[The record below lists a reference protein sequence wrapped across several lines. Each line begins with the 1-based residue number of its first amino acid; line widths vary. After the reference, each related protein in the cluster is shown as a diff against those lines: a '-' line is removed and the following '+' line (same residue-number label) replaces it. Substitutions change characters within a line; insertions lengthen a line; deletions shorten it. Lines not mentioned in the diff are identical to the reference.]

1 MKSVRPFFSL
11 RPHFALAVG
20 IWGLG
25 MTASVSGE
33 AVHSNQRPYS
43 VTVAPGS
50 TVFSDAVGFA
60 FESDEADFSSFGLV
74 GTGAPETIRTG
85 TISLLF
91 TADPGF
97 AFTSASLDFDDIG
110 WLNAS
115 FGGHYLHTGSWT
127 ISAGTY
133 VGDASGSQEF
143 GNANWFV
150 TGQSGGFS
158 YNNPFQGSSGGS
170 GFGRDMMNGSFQ
182 LGGVTNFAVTMNT
195 TATVSLTSE
204 YYMNRFKVT
213 AATAVVAIPEPS
225 AFAVLTGAIAL
236 GLAAWRQWRCP
247 CGLRAD

>member
-1 MKSVRPFFSL
+1 
-11 RPHFALAVG
+11 
-20 IWGLG
+20 

-133 VGDASGSQEF
+133 VGDASGTITRSSLCRRSL
-143 GNANWFV
+143 GNFHGRRYGVLSYKPAAPDPLSAKS
-150 TGQSGGFS
+150 TDSFS
-158 YNNPFQGSSGGS
+158 TPMSN
-170 GFGRDMMNGSFQ
+170 
-182 LGGVTNFAVTMNT
+182 
-195 TATVSLTSE
+195 
-204 YYMNRFKVT
+204 
-213 AATAVVAIPEPS
+213 IP
-225 AFAVLTGAIAL
+225 
-236 GLAAWRQWRCP
+236 
-247 CGLRAD
+247 